1 MTMLYVDSYN
11 YSRET
16 AEPTWMR
23 QERFGY
29 CEQTGSSASSFW
41 KKLLSLF
48 A

>member
-16 AEPTWMR
+16 AEPSWMR

-29 CEQTGSSASSFW
+29 CEQNSTSTSSFW

>member
-16 AEPTWMR
+16 TEPTWMR

>member
-1 MTMLYVDSYN
+1 MTMLFVDNYN
-11 YSRET
+11 YSRES

-29 CEQTGSSASSFW
+29 CEQTNTTVSSFW
-41 KKLLSLF
+41 KTLLSLF

>member
-11 YSRET
+11 YTRET

-29 CEQTGSSASSFW
+29 CEQSSMSGSSLW
-41 KKLLSLF
+41 KKFLSLC

>member
-11 YSRET
+11 YTRET
-16 AEPTWMR
+16 TEPTWMR

-29 CEQTGSSASSFW
+29 CEQSNTSTSSLW